1 MALGG
6 IGAGIGSGLD
16 IRSIVDALV
25 NAEKA
30 PKEAQLNRLE
40 KATTTKVSA
49 LGQFRSAMSAF
60 QTSLADLNSA
70 SLFQKRSAVSANT
83 DIFTATA
90 GSKATAGNYDVK
102 VFDIAKSS
110 KIALAGVDS
119 PDTVI
124 GTGTLDIQIGSEPPL
139 QVQIG
144 EGQDTLTG
152 IRDAINLAGKD
163 SGLTA
168 TIVNDPNGTGGAR
181 IVLSSATT
189 GAGNDITVSSTAGAT
204 GDLSILNFPG
214 SNGMVTPER
223 APQVITQAQN
233 ASFSV
238 DGITLSSA
246 TNTIDNAIEG
256 VTLTL
261 NAAQSAEDQ
270 AANKTVGLAVSED
283 REAVKTSITAF
294 VDAYNKLV
302 GTVGSLTKVTAVGG
316 DDSAPVTGAL
326 VGDSSVRSFM
336 NGIRSDLTSQ
346 SGGELRILAD
356 LGITTERDGK
366 LKIDDAKLDTV
377 IESGVDKL
385 GDFLTGDT
393 GLMARLENRV
403 KPYTETGGLLDGRTK
418 ALQNTISDV
427 SDQREALGRRTAQLE
442 SRLLAQFNAMD
453 SLVGQLS
460 GTSNYLSGVLESLP
474 GVVKQDR

>member
-60 QTSLADLNSA
+60 ETSLADLNRA

-119 PDTVI
+119 SDTVI
-124 GTGTLDIQIGSEPPL
+124 GMGTLDIQIGSEPPL

-144 EGQDTLTG
+144 EGQDTLAG
-152 IRDAINLAGKD
+152 IRDAINFAGKD

-168 TIVNDPNGTGGAR
+168 TIVNDPNGTSGAR

-189 GAGNDITVSSTAGAT
+189 GAGSDITVSSTTSAT
-204 GDLSILNFPG
+204 GDLSILDFPA
-214 SNGMVTPER
+214 SNGTVTAER
-223 APQVITQAQN
+223 APKVITQAQN

-261 NAAQSAEDQ
+261 NAAQPAEDQ
-270 AANKTVGLAVSED
+270 TANKTVGLAVSED
-283 REAVKTSITAF
+283 REAVKTSLAAF

-302 GTVGSLTKVTAVGG
+302 GTLGSLTKVTPVGG
-316 DDSAPVTGAL
+316 DDSAPVAGAL

-336 NGIRSDLTSQ
+336 SGIRSDLTSQ

-385 GDFLTGDT
+385 GEFLTGDT
-393 GLMARLENRV
+393 GLMARLERRV
-403 KPYTETGGLLDGRTK
+403 QPYTETGGLLDGRTK

-453 SLVGQLS
+453 SLVGQLT
-460 GTSNYLSGVLESLP
+460 GTSNYLSGVLDSLP